1 MLLSQALRMRK
12 FRPGI
17 SDVLYILEAG
27 TGGIIGAIDISDI
40 DNPEYISQRFVSDFP
55 SDMAF
60 DFTGDSYGP
69 LFGGLYNYSAVVY
82 VGIDV
87 DVANDDAM
95 AVFDLSNIGGGVLD
109 SAVNNIYEDPTG
121 LLQVRYFG
129 LDISR
134 QYLFGSY
141 AASPDGI
148 FALDTWG
155 SSGGTEGMNV
165 SQLLYAS
172 AIPYVSNSGRDITDV
187 AYDANSQ
194 TLYVVA
200 DNDASLPNQEVIAVD
215 CSTASSLTIDGYYG
229 DADTNLVAGPPCVEV
244 LNGANNPYSSTDWLY
259 VGTRTDKILKI
270 NCSTPS
276 SMSLSSSATLSMRPE
291 YIYVPDE
298 TYNYIFACG
307 SVGGDYVSSIA
318 NAKSSGSLSVAD
330 ELLISG
336 ASTLT
341 CIAATTPAQ
350 YGTRYLFVG
359 DTAGKIHVIS
369 ADGSGNLSLYAT
381 WDDTNISG
389 VPSSLMGN
397 IRRLQYQ
404 SLV

>member
-17 SDVLYILEAG
+17 SDVLYILELSGA
-27 TGGIIGAIDISDI
+27 IRAIDISDI
-40 DNPEYISQRFVSDFP
+40 DNPEFISQRSVSDTP

-60 DFTGDSYGP
+60 DFTGNSYGP
-69 LFGGLYNYSAVVY
+69 LFSGLYNYSAVVY

-95 AVFDLSNIGGGVLD
+95 AVFDLSNIGGGVL
-109 SAVNNIYEDPTG
+109 SAAVNNTYEDPTG

-141 AASPDGI
+141 SSEPDGV

-172 AIPYVSNSGRDITDV
+172 AIPFVSNSSRDITDV

-200 DNDASLPNQEVIAVD
+200 DNDAGLPNQEVIAVD

-229 DADTNLVAGPPCVEV
+229 DADTNTTVGPRCVEV
-244 LNGANNPYSSTDWLY
+244 LNGANNPFSSTDWLY
-259 VGTRTDKILKI
+259 VGTRTGKILKI

-276 SMSLSSSATLSMRPE
+276 SMSLSSSATLSMLPR

-307 SVGGDYVSSIA
+307 SAGSAGLYVSSIA

-336 ASTLT
+336 ADTLT

-359 DTAGKIHVIS
+359 DTLGKIYVIS

-381 WDDTNISG
+381 WDNTNISG
-389 VPSSLMGN
+389 VPSTIGN